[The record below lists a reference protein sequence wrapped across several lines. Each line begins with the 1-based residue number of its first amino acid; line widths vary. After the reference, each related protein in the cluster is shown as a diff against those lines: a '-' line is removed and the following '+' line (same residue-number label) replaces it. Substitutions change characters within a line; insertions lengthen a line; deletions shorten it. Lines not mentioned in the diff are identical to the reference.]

1 MLFGLP
7 FACLCTKGESMR
19 TRMQLGF
26 MVLLTALFTLNRHRF
41 ISGLLG
47 LSLVLAIV
55 PRAACGEGA
64 TLKQQTKIATF
75 GLTVNDHPLPAGVT
89 VLSWFS

>member
-1 MLFGLP
+1 MAP
-7 FACLCTKGESMR
+7 IVWTAVCLCVFVPRGKSMR
-19 TRMQLGF
+19 TRMQFGF

-47 LSLVLAIV
+47 LSLVLTA
-55 PRAACGEGA
+55 
-64 TLKQQTKIATF
+64 ATF
-75 GLTVNDHPLPAGVT
+75 GTIQGNPPAAGVT

>member
-1 MLFGLP
+1 
-7 FACLCTKGESMR
+7 MR
-19 TRMQLGF
+19 TRMQFGF

-47 LSLVLAIV
+47 LSLVLTA
-55 PRAACGEGA
+55 
-64 TLKQQTKIATF
+64 ATF
-75 GLTVNDHPLPAGVT
+75 GTIQGNPPAAGVT